1 MTLGD
6 PSGIGPEVVAKSI
19 QHLSNKGDELPFIIG
34 DTNTVNDAFSNLDTD
49 IQVKKIKNVSEIG
62 SESKSIFVLDILP
75 VCRTCIVYVM

>member
-1 MTLGD
+1 MVILNVKNLNNNNKSKIAMTLGD

-49 IQVKKIKNVSEIG
+49 IQVKKIKN
-62 SESKSIFVLDILP
+62 
-75 VCRTCIVYVM
+75 